1 MLIFFFNKMLLNG
14 LIKATHQKP
23 QISESSSDGENGQ
36 NNKSNFD
43 NSYSFLH
50 NTSGVPILK
59 KDTGSILNPESIQLL
74 PKFKTKTNNKKKTI
88 KKGKGKDKK
97 IFQTLDPFS
106 RFTIVHN
113 DSPEK
118 KHLDNSYEDYFFYE
132 IVDDD
137 SFNHF
142 FSMTEIYISKRL
154 NDKIL
159 RLYNS
164 LKRQISDTIEH
175 GLKELHLY
183 PELIP
188 KVINK
193 TFNKKTKKKSLCQRL
208 CSCCCCFKPKEK
220 IDLENDHNMRQRS
233 ETINN
238 ELSNFANDIEDKF
251 SDKNIEQFCIINQEE
266 TEQFAKQKSKVFFNK
281 KGMKERLRLEVESYS
296 KYFNIERIIEKQE
309 NTLETQKKKI
319 NKLDDIK
326 ELNECIICM
335 EKQRN
340 MIFFPCHHLIC
351 CDGCGYNKVK
361 YECPECKKKIERKT
375 ITN

>member
-1 MLIFFFNKMLLNG
+1 MLLNG
-14 LIKATHQKP
+14 IAKTTHQKP
-23 QISESSSDGENGQ
+23 QISESSSEGDNDK
-36 NNKSNFD
+36 NKSGGFD

-59 KDTGSILNPESIQLL
+59 NDPVALLNPENIQLI
-74 PKFKTKTNNKKKTI
+74 PKFKTKTAKKKNNNKKSKS
-88 KKGKGKDKK
+88 KDKK
-97 IFQTLDPFS
+97 ISQTLDPLS

-132 IVDDD
+132 IVDDE

-142 FSMTEIYISKRL
+142 SNMTQIYISRRL

-164 LKRQISDTIEH
+164 LRRQVTETVAH
-175 GLKELHLY
+175 GLKGIHLY
-183 PELIP
+183 PDLIQ
-188 KVINK
+188 KIINK
-193 TFNKKTKKKSLCQRL
+193 TLNKKFQKKSLGQKL
-208 CSCCCCFKPKEK
+208 CGCCCCFKPKIK
-220 IDLENDHNMRQRS
+220 DDLESYHNMKERS
-233 ETINN
+233 EVIDN
-238 ELSNFANDIEDKF
+238 ELSNFVDETEEKF
-251 SDKNIEQFCIINQEE
+251 SDKNIEELSVINNEE
-266 TEQFAKQKSKVFFNK
+266 TEQFAKEKSKVFFNK

-309 NTLETQKKKI
+309 NTLETQKKKL

-351 CDGCGYNKVK
+351 CEECGYNKVK
-361 YECPECKKKIERKT
+361 DECPECKKKIERKT